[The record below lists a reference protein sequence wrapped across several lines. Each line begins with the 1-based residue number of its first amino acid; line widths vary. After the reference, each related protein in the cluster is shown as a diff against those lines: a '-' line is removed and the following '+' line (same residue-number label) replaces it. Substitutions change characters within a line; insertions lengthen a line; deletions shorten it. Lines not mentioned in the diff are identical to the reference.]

1 MSFIP
6 YIAKT
11 ILTTHDA
18 IASQVRWKITLLLA
32 AKMRE
37 PLSARA
43 QQSIEHPEQ
52 CSIGKWLLSKH
63 TAHLRGTKEYVAV
76 LGGHEAFHRQMLSI
90 ANLINSGNFDEAER
104 LLNSPEPFLSV
115 SNTLAN
121 AIMALDRVPSAVASR
136 SFPKV

>member
-18 IASQVRWKITLLLA
+18 IASHVRWKITLLLA
-32 AKMRE
+32 VKMRE

-43 QQSIEHPEQ
+43 QQSIQHPEQ
-52 CSIGKWLLSKH
+52 CSIGKWLLGKH
-63 TAHLRGTKEYVAV
+63 TVHLRGTKEYLAV
-76 LGGHEAFHRQMLSI
+76 LDGHEAFHRQMLRI
-90 ANLINSGNFDEAER
+90 ANLINSGDFDEADC
-104 LLNSPEPFLSV
+104 LLNSPEPFLSA

-121 AIMALDRVPSAVASR
+121 AIMALDRVPKAVASPC
-136 SFPKV
+136 SPQI